1 MKKYVVS
8 FIAALIISV
17 MPVSAFALAES
28 AAGACIMNGV
38 TGEVIFENN
47 ADALL
52 PMASTTKI
60 MTLIVALLNSSPD
73 DIVTVAEEAT
83 KEEGSSAYI
92 EAGAQITMRDLCY
105 GLMLNS
111 GNDAAVAIA
120 YHIAGGKKEFAEMM
134 TEKAREIGAVNT
146 SFKNPNG
153 LDEEGHY
160 TTARDLAI
168 ITRYALKNELFRD
181 IVSKRTYD
189 ASYIR
194 PDGSVTELMYINHNR
209 LLSEMEGCIG
219 VKTGYTKT
227 DGRCLVS
234 ACDRDGKIYIAVT
247 LNDEND
253 WAEHKAMMDAAYSD
267 SRWVTAVKAG
277 DCVRHIV
284 SNGGEC
290 ELISKT
296 DFYVP
301 VNGSAN
307 RDIEVL
313 VNAPREIYTS
323 LNAGEK
329 VGELEIYYGDELIGK
344 TDVVAKDDFY
354 RTEEKAKVKNCF
366 WFFAATLLRKIF
378 V

>member
-1 MKKYVVS
+1 MKKYFVLLIVAII
-8 FIAALIISV
+8 IAV
-17 MPVSAFALAES
+17 MPSSAYALADS

-38 TGEVIFENN
+38 TGEVIFESN
-47 ADALL
+47 ADAML

-60 MTLIVALLNSSPD
+60 MTLIIALENSSPD
-73 DIVTVAEEAT
+73 DIVTVAEEAA
-83 KEEGSSAYI
+83 KEEGSSAYV
-92 EAGAQITMRDLCY
+92 EPGAQITMRDLCY

-120 YHIAGGKKEFAEMM
+120 YHIAGGKTEFAGMM
-134 TEKAREIGAVNT
+134 TAKAQEIGAVNT

-189 ASYIR
+189 ASFIR
-194 PDGSVTELMYINHNR
+194 QDGSVFELTYINHNR
-209 LLSEMEGCIG
+209 LLGEMEGCIG
-219 VKTGYTKT
+219 VKTGYTKA

-267 SRWVTAVKAG
+267 SRWLTAVKAG

-284 SNGGEC
+284 SGDGEC
-290 ELISKT
+290 DLVAKT
-296 DFYVP
+296 DYYVP
-301 VNGSAN
+301 VNGSDG

-313 VNAPREIYTS
+313 VNAPREIYTP

-329 VGELEIYYGDELIGK
+329 VGELEVYYKDELLGK
-344 TDVVAKDDFY
+344 ADVVAKDNFY
-354 RTEEKAKVKNCF
+354 RTENKARVKNCF
-366 WFFAATLLRKIF
+366 WFYVRTLLRNIF
-378 V
+378 G